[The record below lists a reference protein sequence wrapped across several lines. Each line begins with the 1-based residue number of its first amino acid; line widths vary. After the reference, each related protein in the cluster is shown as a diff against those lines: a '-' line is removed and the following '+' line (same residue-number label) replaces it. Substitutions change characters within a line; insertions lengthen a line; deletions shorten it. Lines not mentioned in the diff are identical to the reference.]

1 MDPEQLDNLR
11 PPTSG
16 HVSRRHRSGSNSS
29 AKSSVSGFVDRVA
42 ALGTDLGDMTK
53 DMASK
58 VEFGGL
64 TKVTLR
70 SKVIPLDLKKAVRLE
85 ISYRGLHLVG

>member
-1 MDPEQLDNLR
+1 MVVVVVVVVVEVEVVFGP
-11 PPTSG
+11 
-16 HVSRRHRSGSNSS
+16 V
-29 AKSSVSGFVDRVA
+29 SVSSFVDRVA

>member
-1 MDPEQLDNLR
+1 MVVVVVVVVVEGEVVFGP
-11 PPTSG
+11 
-16 HVSRRHRSGSNSS
+16 V
-29 AKSSVSGFVDRVA
+29 SVSSFVDRVA